1 MFDAGR
7 YLAQVL
13 RLGGM
18 EVRIIETLTL
28 RSRYHEVDLLL
39 YRRLCPDSGCR
50 VDISPSF
57 NWPVLLLWMP
67 ACPKAGVDSSTRI
80 LCMYSAGTAAHSQ
93 DSNIDLG

>member
-7 YLAQVL
+7 YLAQIL

-18 EVRIIETLTL
+18 EERIIETLTL
-28 RSRYHEVDLLL
+28 RSRYHGVDLLL
-39 YRRLCPDSGCR
+39 YGRLYPDSGCR
-50 VDISPSF
+50 VDVSPRF

-67 ACPKAGVDSSTRI
+67 ACPKAGVDSRTRI
-80 LCMYSAGTAAHSQ
+80 LCMCSARTAAHSQ